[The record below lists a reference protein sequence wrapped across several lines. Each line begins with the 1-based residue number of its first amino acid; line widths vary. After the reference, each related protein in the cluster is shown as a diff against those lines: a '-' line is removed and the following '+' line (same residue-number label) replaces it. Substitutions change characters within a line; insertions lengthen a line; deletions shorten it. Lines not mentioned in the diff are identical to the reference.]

1 MILTSAP
8 AGKVNSLSCLIICL
22 IVNLSVE
29 LSSDIEPRIYSISV
43 PMPKYLVRVTHP
55 ESLENDDVLLSTNIF
70 TFRKMI
76 LISKIINLFLHL
88 KIVEY

>member
-1 MILTSAP
+1 
-8 AGKVNSLSCLIICL
+8 
-22 IVNLSVE
+22 
-29 LSSDIEPRIYSISV
+29 
-43 PMPKYLVRVTHP
+43 MPKYLVRVTHP